1 MCFVLNALCTQR
13 SCKLRPIKKNCL
25 HIHSHSMCFG
35 FFYLSHCQLITIM
48 NLILIKNDAGD
59 QKATTAPCIC
69 GKRFINSSILN
80 AQIAL
85 AMGIQSFL
93 RLLPSIFGFHC
104 KVTEGND
111 FVISIWHLTIFHY
124 DLSTDKCLKRDI
136 TQLCGCF
143 HRSYLSFITMWF
155 IINSIQKGMKFL
167 VHLLKEPACVV
178 STFSDHWP

>member
-35 FFYLSHCQLITIM
+35 FFYSSRCQLITIM

-80 AQIAL
+80 ALIAL
-85 AMGIQSFL
+85 AMGIHFSLFSVFFL
-93 RLLPSIFGFHC
+93 QYL
-104 KVTEGND
+104 D
-111 FVISIWHLTIFHY
+111 
-124 DLSTDKCLKRDI
+124 STAKSPKEMI
-136 TQLCGCF
+136 
-143 HRSYLSFITMWF
+143 LSFQFGILLSSIM
-155 IINSIQKGMKFL
+155 IYLQINAS
-167 VHLLKEPACVV
+167 KEILPNFVV
-178 STFSDHWP
+178 AFTDLISPSLQCDL